1 MVSELLIRCQ
11 HSDWCWVTYRVLC
24 KPPCRWV
31 PSVNAALWGV
41 GCLLPNR
48 SGRKRWEMYR
58 ANKATLEWP
67 SPHPGSSEKL
77 NHIWLTQNRTLLF
90 QAVRCSSA
98 NKNISH
104 LYDVCSL
111 AGYFHTA
118 LSQLTCIP
126 TIYSSRAD
134 SLYPWSAS
142 IEVHTLRW
150 AGARTQPPISL

>member
-1 MVSELLIRCQ
+1 M
-11 HSDWCWVTYRVLC
+11 
-24 KPPCRWV
+24 P
-31 PSVNAALWGV
+31 ALWLVLGDLQSTLQTSLQV
-41 GCLLPNR
+41 SAICKCSSLRSWVSAPNR

-67 SPHPGSSEKL
+67 SPHPDSSEKL

-98 NKNISH
+98 NENISH

-111 AGYFHTA
+111 AGHFHTA

-134 SLYPWSAS
+134 SLCPWSAS
-142 IEVHTLRW
+142 IEVHTLRRW
-150 AGARTQPPISL
+150 AVARTQPSISL